1 MKITEQQS
9 GLLASLR
16 CERLSS
22 NEQHLRDVGTF
33 RNNRN
38 ENLANYIC
46 GEAYQDDE
54 EGKIANY
61 LIKAPTGEILFYFS
75 LKCGLL
81 FDRSITDEE
90 IIKLLK
96 DLLSY
101 FIRLKD
107 DPTTT
112 ESDKQT
118 IDSIFEKLRTQK
130 GFTKADLQKI
140 KIKKNKIIENIEEK
154 FDSGMQRV
162 GETYAGI
169 EIVNFCAND
178 NDECRNLWK
187 GYGLGQKLGVVVFWY
202 FIVPIILDTMKLIG
216 CQYLFLFAA
225 DFSEDEDLVNYYRTN
240 LKFIDSLDRSTTIP
254 LYDQMCKFMYQETSC
269 LAANRTQF
277 FDNFN
282 REEDAI

>member
-1 MKITEQQS
+1 MKITEQQTI
-9 GLLASLR
+9 LLSSLR
-16 CERLSS
+16 CERISS
-22 NEQHLRDVGTF
+22 NEQHLRDVETF
-33 RNNRN
+33 HNNRN
-38 ENLANYIC
+38 ENLVAYIC
-46 GEAYQDDE
+46 GDAYQDDE

-61 LIKAPTGEILFYFS
+61 LVKAPTGEILFYFS

-81 FDRSITDEE
+81 YDRSINDEE
-90 IIKLLK
+90 NIKLLR

-101 FIRLKD
+101 FIKLKD

-130 GFTKADLQKI
+130 GFTKADLEKIQKR
-140 KIKKNKIIENIEEK
+140 KNKAVEDIEKK

-178 NDECRNLWK
+178 NDKCRELWK
-187 GYGLGQKLGVVVFWY
+187 SYGMVQKLGVVVFWY
-202 FIVPIILDTMKLIG
+202 FLVPIILKTMDIVG

-254 LYDQMCKFMYQETSC
+254 LYDHMCKFMYQETSC
-269 LAANRTQF
+269 LEANQNQF

-282 REEDAI
+282 YEEDAV